1 MKRPVTVFLII
12 FAVLILMSC
21 VAQSTSGGLPDAH
34 DASVSSAAKQE
45 RQDHLSSLTIDS
57 APVNLNDLDAVTM
70 VYLNPLIPTGHVWF
84 YSWGSAADI
93 QPDHLIQICAYNNF
107 LNLPMDEESVYLP
120 EYANAPAEQVEASI
134 QRHFDV
140 QSEYLKN
147 ATYYEDDGNG
157 NSTYF
162 LVGGFGGG
170 WWATA
175 MSARQE
181 GERIIIG
188 VGITKSGTET
198 GLKEGEIQTP
208 FGRLSPVGTL
218 TLQLN
223 EDNVVQYL
231 SYDYDESFVASWT
244 HNSQS
249 VPGEYSK
256 IDVLNLDELTQTY
269 VHPLMPSGSILV
281 SSWEKAEE
289 IAADNLICFC
299 AFNNLLNKPVNPS
312 SATIFNGAEYIDHEG
327 PAADVEAAIQKYFDV
342 SREYLRTSKLYN
354 FHDED
359 AKIQYKD
366 SYLLPDGF
374 GGGGSVKAMIAEQ
387 NGSQLIIIVGIF
399 GPDNLKNPAMTGRLT
414 IQLREYGFQYVSYEL
429 LL

>member
-1 MKRPVTVFLII
+1 MKRLIGILAAVCMAVVF
-12 FAVLILMSC
+12 VSC
-21 VAQSTSGGLPDAH
+21 GAQSTSGGLPDAH
-34 DASVSSAAKQE
+34 DASVSPAAEQE

-70 VYLNPLIPTGHVWF
+70 VYLNPLIPTGNVWF
-84 YSWGSAADI
+84 YSWRSAADI
-93 QPDHLIQICAYNNF
+93 QPDHLIQICAYNNY

-170 WWATA
+170 WRATA

-198 GLKEGEIQTP
+198 GLKKGEIQTP

-218 TLQLN
+218 TLQLT
-223 EDNVVQYL
+223 EENVVRYL
-231 SYDYDESFVASWT
+231 SYDYDESFVW
-244 HNSQS
+244 
-249 VPGEYSK
+249 
-256 IDVLNLDELTQTY
+256 
-269 VHPLMPSGSILV
+269 
-281 SSWEKAEE
+281 
-289 IAADNLICFC
+289 
-299 AFNNLLNKPVNPS
+299 
-312 SATIFNGAEYIDHEG
+312 
-327 PAADVEAAIQKYFDV
+327 
-342 SREYLRTSKLYN
+342 
-354 FHDED
+354 
-359 AKIQYKD
+359 
-366 SYLLPDGF
+366 
-374 GGGGSVKAMIAEQ
+374 
-387 NGSQLIIIVGIF
+387 
-399 GPDNLKNPAMTGRLT
+399 
-414 IQLREYGFQYVSYEL
+414 
-429 LL
+429 